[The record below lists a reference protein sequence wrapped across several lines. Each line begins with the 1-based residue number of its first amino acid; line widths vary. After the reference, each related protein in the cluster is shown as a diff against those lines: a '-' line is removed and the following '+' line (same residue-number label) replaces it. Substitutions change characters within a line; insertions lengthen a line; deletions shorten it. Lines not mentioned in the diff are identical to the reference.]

1 MTKKEVKKE
10 IPEIKTPSKEKEE
23 IGEKVGSFKLGTED
37 KILSYLK
44 RNEKLSKE
52 MLKSLQFIRKY
63 YFWRSLFNGF
73 KIALV
78 IIVVILGIV
87 TWDNIVEFFSVYS
100 SGDLER
106 GFSDTVKKG
115 LENKLNF

>member
-1 MTKKEVKKE
+1 VSTQ
-10 IPEIKTPSKEKEE
+10 
-23 IGEKVGSFKLGTED
+23 D
-37 KILSYLK
+37 KILTYLK

-87 TWDNIVEFFSVYS
+87 TWDNIVEFFSAYS

-106 GFSDTVKKG
+106 GFSDTVKEG

>member
-1 MTKKEVKKE
+1 M
-10 IPEIKTPSKEKEE
+10 IKKEE
-23 IGEKVGSFKLGTED
+23 IKEKVAEFEVSTQD
-37 KILSYLK
+37 KILTYLK

-78 IIVVILGIV
+78 ILVVILGVV
-87 TWDNIVEFFSVYS
+87 TWDNIVQFFSAYS
-100 SGDLER
+100 SGDIGR
-106 GFSDTVKKG
+106 GVSDAIREG
-115 LENKLNF
+115 LEKN